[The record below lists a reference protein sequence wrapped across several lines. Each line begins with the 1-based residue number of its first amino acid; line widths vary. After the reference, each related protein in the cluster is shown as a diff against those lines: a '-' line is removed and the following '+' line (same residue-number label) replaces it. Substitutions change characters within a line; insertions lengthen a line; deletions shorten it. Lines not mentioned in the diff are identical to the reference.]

1 MPGFRFELDAQQF
14 QAFAE
19 LMRKALAKWM
29 ALGQPLTAEFEVLAG
44 GYLPGLP
51 VYADRFDV
59 EEQVVPTIHIHLRGL
74 SIRPSIHDFVMFA
87 NVIEEAKHNLTK

>member
-19 LMRKALAKWM
+19 LMQKAHAKWM
-29 ALGQPLTAEFEVLAG
+29 ALGQPLTAEFKLLAG
-44 GYLPGLP
+44 GYLPRAP

-59 EEQVVPTIHIHLRGL
+59 EEQTVPTVHVHLRGL
-74 SIRPSIHDFVMFA
+74 SIRRSIADFIAFA
-87 NVIEEAKHNLTK
+87 KVIEEAKNNLTQ